1 MAASYLEASL
11 DALAPAIGRPDVIEI
26 CINPDGS
33 TWGEFH
39 GDHFMSALGS
49 PLSQTAIK
57 DLGNQIASAAGTT
70 LSQKK
75 PIVSVSIV
83 YRDRPIRAQVI
94 QPPAVEGG
102 FSISLRFF
110 SSLPLE
116 EIKLAYLFDKETS
129 LEALRRER
137 NLSLREVVATG
148 EIDAALK

>member
-1 MAASYLEASL
+1 MSLSYLETSL
-11 DALAPAIGRPDVIEI
+11 DRIDAAARDDVIEI

-39 GDHFMSALGS
+39 GDHFMSALGT

-75 PIVSVSIV
+75 PIVSVSIL

-94 QPPAVEGG
+94 QPPAVD
-102 FSISLRFF
+102 SRPS
-110 SSLPLE
+110 SSLL
-116 EIKLAYLFDKETS
+116 
-129 LEALRRER
+129 
-137 NLSLREVVATG
+137 
-148 EIDAALK
+148 